1 MNEYSDFKPVD
12 RSRAY
17 TWHGSHSG
25 IEEGQNASSKFTTPV
40 QTCNVDGGSSSVGS
54 SSKKP
59 WSRRNA
65 WGSMSYADLIGKA
78 IESTADKRMTLSQIY
93 DWMVQ
98 NVPYFHD
105 KGTGSSSTGW
115 KVWTVFFNIPWGVCD
130 IFGAGSSFVTVIIKP
145 CVLAEHKPAR
155 WHSWC
160 YQ

>member
-1 MNEYSDFKPVD
+1 MMNEYSDFKPVD

-17 TWHGSHSG
+17 TWHGGHSG
-25 IEEGQNASSKFTTPV
+25 IEDDRSTASKFAVTVQTYGVNSASSLM
-40 QTCNVDGGSSSVGS
+40 GSSA
-54 SSKKP
+54 KKP

-93 DWMVQ
+93 EWMIQ

-115 KVWTVFFNIPWGVCD
+115 KV
-130 IFGAGSSFVTVIIKP
+130 
-145 CVLAEHKPAR
+145 
-155 WHSWC
+155 
-160 YQ
+160 

>member
-1 MNEYSDFKPVD
+1 VLQIMNEYSDFKPVD

-17 TWHGSHSG
+17 TWHGVHSG
-25 IEEGQNASSKFTTPV
+25 IEDDHSTASKFAMTV
-40 QTCNVDGGSSSVGS
+40 QTYGVDSATSSAGSSA
-54 SSKKP
+54 KKP

-93 DWMVQ
+93 EWMIQ

-115 KVWTVFFNIPWGVCD
+115 KV
-130 IFGAGSSFVTVIIKP
+130 
-145 CVLAEHKPAR
+145 
-155 WHSWC
+155 
-160 YQ
+160 

>member
-17 TWHGSHSG
+17 TWHGGHSG
-25 IEEGQNASSKFTTPV
+25 IEDSCNNASNYAMTV
-40 QTCNVDGGSSSVGS
+40 GVDSGSGSVGS

-78 IESTADKRMTLSQIY
+78 IESTVDKRMTLAQIY
-93 DWMVQ
+93 DWMIQ

-105 KGTGSSSTGW
+105 KGSGSSSTGW
-115 KVWTVFFNIPWGVCD
+115 KVWSIGC
-130 IFGAGSSFVTVIIKP
+130 IF
-145 CVLAEHKPAR
+145 CVNFRLLPAAAKGLSK
-155 WHSWC
+155 WDSG
-160 YQ
+160 

>member
-1 MNEYSDFKPVD
+1 MNEYSEFKPVD

-25 IEEGQNASSKFTTPV
+25 IDDGCSTGSKFV
-40 QTCNVDGGSSSVGS
+40 MAVNVESGHSSVGA

-78 IESTADKRMTLSQIY
+78 IESTVDKRMTLSQIY
-93 DWMVQ
+93 EWMIQ

-105 KGTGSSSTGW
+105 KGAGSSSTGW
-115 KVWTVFFNIPWGVCD
+115 KV
-130 IFGAGSSFVTVIIKP
+130 
-145 CVLAEHKPAR
+145 
-155 WHSWC
+155 
-160 YQ
+160 

>member
-1 MNEYSDFKPVD
+1 VEGRAACDGPCGECGILLRVRWIVCMFQMMNEYSEFKPVD

-25 IEEGQNASSKFTTPV
+25 IDDSSDTANKFAVTVQTYNVDASS
-40 QTCNVDGGSSSVGS
+40 SSTGQLA
-54 SSKKP
+54 KKP

-93 DWMVQ
+93 EWMIQ

-105 KGTGSSSTGW
+105 KGTGNSSTGW
-115 KVWTVFFNIPWGVCD
+115 KV
-130 IFGAGSSFVTVIIKP
+130 
-145 CVLAEHKPAR
+145 
-155 WHSWC
+155 
-160 YQ
+160 

>member
-1 MNEYSDFKPVD
+1 MMSEYSDFKPID

-17 TWHGSHSG
+17 TWHAGHAG
-25 IEEGQNASSKFTTPV
+25 IKDSPTAGTFDMTYG
-40 QTCNVDGGSSSVGS
+40 VDSAGSSAGP

-93 DWMVQ
+93 DWMIQ

-105 KGTGSSSTGW
+105 KGAGSSSTGW
-115 KVWTVFFNIPWGVCD
+115 KV
-130 IFGAGSSFVTVIIKP
+130 
-145 CVLAEHKPAR
+145 
-155 WHSWC
+155 
-160 YQ
+160 

>member
-1 MNEYSDFKPVD
+1 MFQVMNEYSDFKPVD

-17 TWHGSHSG
+17 TWHGGHPG
-25 IEEGQNASSKFTTPV
+25 IEGDLSTASKYVMTVPAYG
-40 QTCNVDGGSSSVGS
+40 VDSAGSAVGS
-54 SSKKP
+54 PAKKP

-93 DWMVQ
+93 EWMIQ

-115 KVWTVFFNIPWGVCD
+115 KV
-130 IFGAGSSFVTVIIKP
+130 
-145 CVLAEHKPAR
+145 
-155 WHSWC
+155 
-160 YQ
+160 

>member
-25 IEEGQNASSKFTTPV
+25 IEDGRNTASKFAVNV
-40 QTCNVDGGSSSVGS
+40 QNYTMDSASSSVAS

-78 IESTADKRMTLSQIY
+78 IESTADKRLTLSQIY
-93 DWMVQ
+93 EWMVQ

-115 KVWTVFFNIPWGVCD
+115 KV
-130 IFGAGSSFVTVIIKP
+130 
-145 CVLAEHKPAR
+145 
-155 WHSWC
+155 
-160 YQ
+160 

>member
-1 MNEYSDFKPVD
+1 MMNEYSDFTPVD

-25 IEEGQNASSKFTTPV
+25 IEDGCNTTNKFAMTV
-40 QTCNVDGGSSSVGS
+40 QTYSGSSSAGP

-93 DWMVQ
+93 DWMIQ

-105 KGTGSSSTGW
+105 KGAGSSSTGW
-115 KVWTVFFNIPWGVCD
+115 KV
-130 IFGAGSSFVTVIIKP
+130 
-145 CVLAEHKPAR
+145 
-155 WHSWC
+155 
-160 YQ
+160 